1 MFSGVMKTNISIAI
15 LAVPF
20 IVFLISSI
28 SCLIVFNLSK
38 IFLKHKRQ
46 ANILAMMAGTGNSGY
61 FGIPVAMMIFP
72 AELVGVYITTV
83 LGKVIFQNSVGIYIT
98 ARGSYTVK
106 DSFKKVFT
114 IPVIY
119 GFILAIIL
127 SHFSIPIAPFL
138 QEFFDSI
145 KGAYVVIGMMIIGLG
160 IASMQKFSLDILFTI
175 FAFTTRFIIWPTIAF
190 LIYQLDQATFSILNE
205 NIAKALILASIVPL
219 AADSVAFASIMK
231 CHPDINGDSDENMD
245 RFYEITDAYNTIKG
259 NANKIYELLELEDG
273 CDIDEVKAEFYKN
286 MNELSFKSGSGD
298 KKAREKLE
306 NLRKYYN
313 YFRSVR
319 ATKSSG
325 SW

>member
-1 MFSGVMKTNISIAI
+1 MSVFLSLVIQILPLYFLIIMGWVSGKYMGVNKESLSLVAIYFLVPIVMFSGVMKTNISIAI
-15 LAVPF
+15 LVVPF

-38 IFLKHKRQ
+38 IFLKHKKQ

-145 KGAYVVIGMMIIGLG
+145 KGAYIVIGMMIIGLG
-160 IASMQKFSLDILFTI
+160 IASMQKFSLDILFTV
-175 FAFTTRFIIWPTIAF
+175 FAFTARFIIWPTIAF
-190 LIYQLDQATFSILNE
+190 LIYQLDQATLSILNE

-231 CHPDINGDSDENMD
+231 CHPDETATAVLLSSIFSI
-245 RFYEITDAYNTIKG
+245 FYVPLMIGIM
-259 NANKIYELLELEDG
+259 
-273 CDIDEVKAEFYKN
+273 F
-286 MNELSFKSGSGD
+286 
-298 KKAREKLE
+298 
-306 NLRKYYN
+306 
-313 YFRSVR
+313 
-319 ATKSSG
+319 
-325 SW
+325 